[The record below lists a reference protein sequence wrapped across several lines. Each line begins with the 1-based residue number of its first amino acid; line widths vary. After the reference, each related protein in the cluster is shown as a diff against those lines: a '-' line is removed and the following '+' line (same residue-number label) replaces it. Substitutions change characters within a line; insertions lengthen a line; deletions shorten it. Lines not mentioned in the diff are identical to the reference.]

1 MNLIE
6 TIEYMYYMGNTTI
19 QFIDKE
25 DLTLDSIYL
34 NFSMDKKIIRLKIDK
49 IMNINALIFYYRN
62 KQYDLMIFNNSIIIT
77 SYPTI

>member
-6 TIEYMYYMGNTTI
+6 IIEYMYYMGNTTI

-34 NFSMDKKIIRLKIDK
+34 NFFMDKKIIRLKIDK

>member
-6 TIEYMYYMGNTTI
+6 IIEYMYYMGNTTI

-34 NFSMDKKIIRLKIDK
+34 NFFIHKKIIKLKINK
-49 IMNINALIFYYRN
+49 IMNINALVFYYRN

>member
-6 TIEYMYYMGNTTI
+6 IIEYMYYIGNTTI

-34 NFSMDKKIIRLKIDK
+34 NFFMDKKIIRLKIDK